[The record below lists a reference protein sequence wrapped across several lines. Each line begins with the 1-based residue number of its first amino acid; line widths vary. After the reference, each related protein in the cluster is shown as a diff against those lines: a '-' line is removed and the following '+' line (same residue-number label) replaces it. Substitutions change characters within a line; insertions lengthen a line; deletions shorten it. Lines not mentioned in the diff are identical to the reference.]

1 MSERISRDGV
11 QERTPRNLQTRESS
25 ARSME
30 YAPPSTLPDPTPNRA
45 GSFDGL
51 LLPF

>member
-1 MSERISRDGV
+1 MSERMSRDGA

-30 YAPPSTLPDPTPNRA
+30 YTPPSTLPDPTPQPGWKFRWIC
-45 GSFDGL
+45 
-51 LLPF
+51 

>member
-1 MSERISRDGV
+1 MSERMSRDGA

-30 YAPPSTLPDPTPNRA
+30 YTPPSTLPDPTPQPGWKFRWIA
-45 GSFDGL
+45 TAF
-51 LLPF
+51 